1 MTSLTA
7 KYSITKPA
15 GTDLVRS
22 GDDHIRLAMDRI
34 DLLLGESGTVN
45 ITPSAANTD
54 TALRVNYARSYA
66 TLAPLV
72 PRALANINESINA
85 AAAPTTVWTSAEDAT
100 GFTLNIRSATTGIRS
115 VKWRCGV

>member
-1 MTSLTA
+1 MTTTTA
-7 KYSITKPA
+7 KHGITKPA

-54 TALRVNYARSYA
+54 TTLRVNYSRTYA
-66 TLAPLV
+66 ALAPAV
-72 PRALANINESINA
+72 PRAMAVIGESINA
-85 AAAPTTVWTSAEDAT
+85 AASPTTVWTSGEDAT